1 MYANDEDVSPKRQCK
16 SHGVTKCDA
25 DPDHLFRVR
34 CSRCEYFRDFDPS
47 GAGAA
52 KYLYYRRRTR
62 AARGL
67 LSVGAP
73 LDGPSAAYL
82 CQAAAE
88 CGIVSNTSQPH
99 VTFVEGLVP
108 DVDHT
113 ASIGKLRSALFRDP
127 KLTVVS
133 VHRVPRRDNATD
145 LILADVILSPGADMA
160 ATELSDGRVC
170 HLPQFPFHVALG
182 ACPKARGGSKWAA
195 ARAEGRLKGVAL
207 AFDATRVRVLP
218 PPEGSKKLLQQKH
231 GHGPHHSHHQSRSP
245 VRHHHQHGRS
255 PQHHGHHGH
264 GHHHGHHHAHAQS
277 QPHSPPHAHYHHH
290 HVNPQ
295 QHHHHY
301 QQQQQYY
308 QSSPPQH
315 HQWGG
320 HVPPL
325 QIQVQASAP
334 SQTHARQHAFAV
346 SPAPSFGYSS
356 DQGSSDDADAAST
369 SGSSSTSEEAGVQFP
384 GLVVDLNFLD
394 DSANV
399 ANITDALAA
408 ENKDKTK
415 SIAPPHAPANN
426 VGVPPTLTSI
436 WAQA

>member
-1 MYANDEDVSPKRQCK
+1 MYVHDDGCSGSTKRQCK

-25 DPDHLFRVR
+25 DPEHLFRVR
-34 CSRCEYFRDFDPS
+34 CSRCDYVRDFDPS

-73 LDGPSAAYL
+73 LDGPSAGYL

-113 ASIGKLRSALFRDP
+113 AAIGRLRSSLFSDP

-145 LILADVILSPGADMA
+145 LILADVILSPGADAA

-195 ARAEGRLKGVAL
+195 ARAEQRLKGVAL
-207 AFDATRVRVLP
+207 SFDATRVRVLP

-231 GHGPHHSHHQSRSP
+231 HQHQGQHPQQPRQPRSPHHSH
-245 VRHHHQHGRS
+245 
-255 PQHHGHHGH
+255 GH
-264 GHHHGHHHAHAQS
+264 GHRAHAHSHGHRQHGGHHAH
-277 QPHSPPHAHYHHH
+277 PHTPPRMHYHHPH
-290 HVNPQ
+290 QHQHQHEYQHGHYPQ
-295 QHHHHY
+295 QLYYPGSSPQQPPHWGGAVTPAQAQQAHA
-301 QQQQQYY
+301 QQQRQYA
-308 QSSPPQH
+308 
-315 HQWGG
+315 
-320 HVPPL
+320 L
-325 QIQVQASAP
+325 
-334 SQTHARQHAFAV
+334 
-346 SPAPSFGYSS
+346 SPASSFGPAYPSS
-356 DQGSSDDADAAST
+356 DQGSVGLLDDGSDDAAST
-369 SGSSSTSEEAGVQFP
+369 SGSSSASSSEQEQQVAQFP
-384 GLVVDLNFLD
+384 GLAVDLDFLD
-394 DSANV
+394 EQP
-399 ANITDALAA
+399 AA
-408 ENKDKTK
+408 ESKTAVAVVPA
-415 SIAPPHAPANN
+415 APVGGSGTVSPA
-426 VGVPPTLTSI
+426 LTSI
-436 WAQA
+436 WAQS